1 MGNDGKYFIICELIK
16 KSMEKDRKD
25 VIGNKIQFLWR
36 LIDLIFGVCV
46 VFFNNLDKKNIIEK
60 GNRKE
65 NKK

>member
-1 MGNDGKYFIICELIK
+1 MK
-16 KSMEKDRKD
+16 KDRKD
-25 VIGNKIQFLWR
+25 VIGNKIEFLWR